1 MTRYEYLE
9 VDLHG
14 DSGVRKEPPDT
25 DTPLG
30 EGNAGYIARLN
41 EYGAKGYRVMWID
54 RDTNVHLIAILER
67 EVDDTQVKGN
77 G

>member
-1 MTRYEYLE
+1 MTKYAYLE

-14 DSGVRKEPPDT
+14 DSGVRRDRPEV

-30 EGNAGYIARLN
+30 EGNAGYIAKLN
-41 EYGAKGYRVMWID
+41 EYGAKGYRVLWVD

-67 EVDDTQVKGN
+67 EIADG
-77 G
+77 